1 MAEKLDWKKDLK
13 HLYAPSAK
21 APEMVDVPP
30 MNYLMIDGHG
40 DPNTSPAYQAAV
52 EGLFSMSYTLKF
64 AIKKAVGLD
73 YAVFPAEGLWWVED
87 MRLFSIEDKGSWDWT
102 MMVAQPEVVTAD
114 WVEQARAEVLK
125 KKGLPVVEQIRFEC
139 LAEGPAAQI
148 ITLALMLTK
157 VQPSH
162 ACMSLSNLRDTS
174 SPASITRSTFRMS
187 GAPHPKSSK
196 PSFASRSAAGSG
208 AFTLPALRLIMK
220 A

>member
-102 MMVAQPEVVTAD
+102 MMIAQPEVVTAD

-148 ITLALMLTK
+148 MHLGPYADEGPTIARLHEFIKSQGYQLTGK
-157 VQPSH
+157 HHEIYLSDVRRTAPEKLKTIIRQPV
-162 ACMSLSNLRDTS
+162 
-174 SPASITRSTFRMS
+174 
-187 GAPHPKSSK
+187 
-196 PSFASRSAAGSG
+196 SR
-208 AFTLPALRLIMK
+208 R
-220 A
+220 